1 MSTNRTVSLSFGALA
16 APIHEQL
23 TKQGYPRSAASC
35 KGWEVQARALAMVR
49 IHGLVPDAICRKGE
63 RRLLQ
68 RIVGTL
74 SQDIP
79 NE

>member
-1 MSTNRTVSLSFGALA
+1 MNDDRTVSLSFGALA

-23 TKQGYPRSAASC
+23 TKQGYPRAAASC
-35 KGWEVQARALAMVR
+35 RGWQAQANALAMVR
-49 IHGLVPDAICRKGE
+49 IHGLVPDAVCRNGE

-74 SQDIP
+74 SQ
-79 NE
+79 ERAA